1 MSSVKDITGI
11 ILAGG
16 KSSRMGR
23 DKGIVDLKGRA
34 MIEHVI
40 ESAKAVTHNI
50 IIIANNDNYNQFGF
64 PVYSDLIP
72 ERGPI
77 GGIVTGLHYSQTD
90 RNLILSCDI
99 PFVSVEL
106 LRKLTETKSEASI
119 IAPETEEGTEPLC
132 AIYRQSNA
140 TYLRERINQNRLSM
154 RDALKAADCYTIK
167 ISVDDSHRASFINI
181 NTPQELKQFN
191 SITA

>member
-99 PFVSVEL
+99 PFVSVE
-106 LRKLTETKSEASI
+106 
-119 IAPETEEGTEPLC
+119 TEEGTEPLC